1 MNWLEKEIR
10 RAMLI
15 GMLIGFI
22 IGVVWATLVVA

>member
-22 IGVVWATLVVA
+22 IGVVWTTLVIA

>member
-22 IGVVWATLVVA
+22 IGVVWATLGIA

>member
-22 IGVVWATLVVA
+22 IGVVWATLVIA